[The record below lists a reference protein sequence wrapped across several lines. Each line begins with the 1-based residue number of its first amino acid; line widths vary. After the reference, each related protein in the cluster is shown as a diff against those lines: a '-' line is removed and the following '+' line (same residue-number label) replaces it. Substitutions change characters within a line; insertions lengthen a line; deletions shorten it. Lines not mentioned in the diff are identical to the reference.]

1 MKKNLFKNKMGFV
14 DLLKLEEN
22 DLSELHLNF
31 EFPKWFD
38 EKKFE
43 LLIFGN
49 LKKIKNVKKKTKQNK
64 KTKV

>member
-1 MKKNLFKNKMGFV
+1 MGFV

-31 EFPKWFD
+31 QFPKWFD

-49 LKKIKNVKKKTKQNK
+49 LKKIKKVKKKTKQKN
-64 KTKV
+64 